1 MFRTESS
8 EPGRE
13 SAELLNNKWINVKRI
28 AEHFDMSIRGVWRAV
43 ARGDLVPPI
52 KIGRCARWSVADVQR
67 FEQILLS
74 RRSNGEAETL
84 A

>member
-1 MFRTESS
+1 MNITESG
-8 EPGRE
+8 EQE
-13 SAELLNNKWINVKRI
+13 WEKENLLNNKWIGVKRV

-67 FEQILLS
+67 FERILLS
-74 RRSNGEAETL
+74 RRGNAGEGA